1 MPSTIR
7 FCQPQLYQPV
17 LKQRRFANT
26 AGLFVEPRGELRM
39 NRNCDGLTG
48 FSRRY
53 LDDSALQING
63 APPQIGNVTQTQS
76 GVIPAEDRPRPI
88 FARRG
93 LDQF

>member
-1 MPSTIR
+1 
-7 FCQPQLYQPV
+7 
-17 LKQRRFANT
+17 
-26 AGLFVEPRGELRM
+26 M
-39 NRNCDGLTG
+39 NRNCDALTG